1 MPERQMSEQSLI
13 GAFEAP
19 PQDAARAFRAALEA
33 LARPGTIH
41 EIKGGKAPAP
51 ISEAAASLLLTLCD
65 PETPL
70 CLMGAHDTPAIRDWI
85 AFQIGAPI
93 VGPAKAMF
101 ALGTWAA
108 LQPVTAFP
116 IGTAEYP
123 DRSTTLIVEMERLSQ
138 DGMRLTGPG
147 IETTASLTLPA
158 LEPFQMNAALFP
170 LGLDFYFTSGTQ
182 IAGLPRST
190 KVSPETGAEMEAD

>member
-1 MPERQMSEQSLI
+1 MPKHMSDQSLI
-13 GAFEAP
+13 GAFAAP
-19 PQDAARAFRAALEA
+19 PQDAARAFRAALKA
-33 LARPGTIH
+33 LARPGTLH
-41 EIKGGKAPAP
+41 DIKGGQAPAP
-51 ISEAAASLLLTLCD
+51 VSVAAASLLLTLCD

-70 CLMGAHDTPAIRDWI
+70 CLMGAHDTPEIRDWI

-93 VGPAKAMF
+93 VDPLTAMF
-101 ALGTWAA
+101 ALGTWEA

-123 DRSTTLIVEMERLSQ
+123 DRSTTLIVEMDALSQ
-138 DGMRLTGPG
+138 DGAQLTGPG
-147 IETTASLTLPA
+147 IETTARLSLPA
-158 LEPFQMNAALFP
+158 LEPFQRNAMLFP

-190 KVSPETGAEMEAD
+190 QVTDMMEAN

>member
-1 MPERQMSEQSLI
+1 MPEKQMNEQSLI

-33 LARPGTIH
+33 LARPGSIY
-41 EIKGGKAPAP
+41 EITGGKAPAP
-51 ISEAAASLLLTLCD
+51 MSEAAATLLLTLCD

-70 CLMGAHDTPAIRDWI
+70 CLSGAHDTAEIRDWI

-93 VGPAKAMF
+93 VAPAEAMF
-101 ALGTWAA
+101 ALGTWEAF
-108 LQPVTAFP
+108 QPVTEFP

-123 DRSTTLIVEMERLSQ
+123 DRSATLIVETDTLHQ
-138 DGMRLTGPG
+138 HGAQLTGPG
-147 IETTASLTLPA
+147 IKTVASLSLPA

-190 KVSPETGAEMEAD
+190 QVSDMMETN